1 MQNSIKTL
9 VLFLFFLSGVCGLIY
24 EVVWI
29 RMFGLVLGNTTYAIS
44 ITIAAFFAGLA
55 LGGFCLG
62 RYVDSIRVG
71 SYQLAV
77 GKGQKRENNANGRH
91 GQASFVR
98 VQAKENRKIIQLYA
112 YLELGIGASALF
124 VGLGIVLM
132 QSLFIWV
139 TQYIQYSSI
148 IIDLMRFVLSFSLL
162 LIPTTLMGA
171 TLPVLSKFIIRQ
183 YKEIRSG
190 VGLLYGVNTFGAA
203 LGCLITGFFLI
214 KTYGV
219 STTVHIAV
227 ITNIAIGI
235 LVLILVQTGFF
246 CKTEGKGQLA
256 VGSLQLAKNKKQNA
270 EGGKRKNGEDSKR
283 KSDRAAMVVLL
294 VIGLSGFTSIA
305 YEIIW
310 TRMLSSLFLNSI
322 YSFTTMLVTFLCGLA
337 IGAIVVMLFF
347 KKDRNPLTLLGL
359 VEFGIGISAVL
370 LIFLFNQLPE
380 TSLRFLSFFQSKNP
394 LTWNINVCVEFALSF
409 MVMIVPCIL
418 IGMTLPLASQIITK
432 DIKLLGR
439 SVGNIY
445 SITTIGGMFG
455 AAIAGCLLI
464 PLIGL
469 KFSELSMAGL
479 NMCIGVAFLFYAG
492 KYLKVGQTQGIFL
505 KKIAIPLFC
514 VITVTIGGFCSFAD
528 IRVWDS
534 SNELLYYEEDAA
546 ATVSVVKEKDGNR
559 KLVVNKRYTL
569 GTSRATALQK
579 RMGYIPLL
587 LHNNPQDVLVIGL
600 GTGITLGAVASY
612 ELTKTVTCVEVISA
626 VVYAAKKYFAKEN
639 NMFYKN
645 KKTNIIVEDG
655 RNYLLLN
662 KDKYDVIISDL
673 FVPYHAG
680 AGSLYSK
687 EHFELCKDRIHDT
700 GLFCQWLPLY
710 QMSTKE
716 FKVICK
722 TLSTVFPF
730 TTLWFCNFEKGL
742 ICGLVGTKHKLEID
756 VPSLKDNM
764 ANANTRKQLKQA
776 ILGGHEELLSLFI
789 TDETGLKSF
798 TKGSRINTDNYPVIE
813 FLAPKNI
820 FGVLQKAE
828 DRGQK
833 TNSNMQ
839 VAQARKTSFQ
849 LVHESG
855 WKPDLRALPV
865 KTKYTH
871 LGLSNLAIV
880 AGLKKDVSSI
890 LPYSYNSKNLGYY
903 SDAISHLIS
912 GMLYFYNDMLADAE
926 DEYLTAWELAP
937 DHLYMRK
944 MFQDLSV
951 KFYRMGNYDE
961 TIFINKK
968 LVDARQEI
976 IDPYLYFYLGLA
988 YQAKGYL
995 DNAINSYNNALAL
1008 NPNNSASIHYNLGI
1022 IYKNLGAMDNASTE
1036 FETAERLK
1044 VNAPY

>member
-1 MQNSIKTL
+1 MQNSIKTV

-91 GQASFVR
+91 GQAFFVR
-98 VQAKENRKIIQLYA
+98 VQAKENRKIIRLYA
-112 YLELGIGASALF
+112 FLELGIGASALF
-124 VGLGIVLM
+124 VGFGIVLM

-139 TQYIQYSSI
+139 SQYIQYSSI

-171 TLPVLSKFIIRQ
+171 TLPVLSKFIIKQ
-183 YKEIRSG
+183 YQEIRSG

-203 LGCLITGFFLI
+203 LGCFITGFYLI

-219 STTVHIAV
+219 STTVYIAV
-227 ITNIAIGI
+227 ITNIVIGI
-235 LVLILVQTGFF
+235 VVLILERVGFF
-246 CKTEGKGQLA
+246 CTTEVRGQKA
-256 VGSLQLAKNKKQNA
+256 DNKELKA
-270 EGGKRKNGEDSKR
+270 EGGKRRNGEDSRRSKP
-283 KSDRAAMVVLL
+283 DRAAMVVLL

-347 KKDRNPLTLLGL
+347 KKDENPLTLLGL

-370 LIFLFNQLPE
+370 LIFLFDKLPE
-380 TSLRFLSFFQSKNP
+380 TSLGFLSLVQSNNS
-394 LTWNINVCVEFALSF
+394 LTWNSNVCVEFVLSF

-464 PLIGL
+464 PFIGL
-469 KFSELSMAGL
+469 KFSELSMAVL

-492 KYLKVGQTQGIFL
+492 KYLKVGQTQGVFL
-505 KKIAIPLFC
+505 KKIAIPMFC
-514 VITVTIGGFCSFAD
+514 VITVTIGSFCSFAD
-528 IRVWDS
+528 IRVWNS
-534 SNELLYYEEDAA
+534 SDELLYYKEDAA

-559 KLVVNKRYTL
+559 KLIVNKRYTL
-569 GTSRATALQK
+569 GTSKATALQK

-587 LHNNPQDVLVIGL
+587 LHSDPQDVLVIGM

-612 ELTKTVTCVEVISA
+612 ELTENVNCVEVISA
-626 VVYAAKKYFAKEN
+626 VVDAAKKYFAEEN
-639 NMFYKN
+639 DMFYQN
-645 KKTNIIVEDG
+645 KKINIIVEDG

-687 EHFELCKDRIHDT
+687 EHFELCKDRIHDA

-742 ICGLVGTKHKLEID
+742 ICGLVGTKHKLKID
-756 VPSLKDNM
+756 LPLLKDNM
-764 ANANTRKQLKQA
+764 SKANTRKQLKQA
-776 ILGGHEELLSLFI
+776 ILGKPEELLSLFI
-789 TDETGLKSF
+789 TDETGLKLF
-798 TKGSRINTDNYPVIE
+798 TKDSRINTDNYPVIE

-820 FGVLQKAE
+820 YGVLQKAE
-828 DRGQK
+828 NRRQK

-839 VAQARKTSFQ
+839 VAQAS
-849 LVHESG
+849 
-855 WKPDLRALPV
+855 LPV
-865 KTKYTH
+865 KAKYTH

-880 AGLKKDVSSI
+880 AGLRKDVTSI
-890 LPYSYNSKNLGYY
+890 LSYNEDERAVGELDETGLEAAQTKKLDHTTNLDAKNLGYY
-903 SDAISHLIS
+903 YDAIGHLIS
-912 GMLYFYNDMLADAE
+912 GMLYFYNDMLANAE

-937 DHLYMRK
+937 DHLYLRK

-961 TIFINKK
+961 TIFINEK
-968 LVDARQEI
+968 LVDASLEI

-995 DNAINSYNNALAL
+995 DNAIKSYNNAIAL
-1008 NPNNSASIHYNLGI
+1008 NPHNAAAIHYNLGM
-1022 IYKNLGAMDNASTE
+1022 IYKSQGAM
-1036 FETAERLK
+1036 
-1044 VNAPY
+1044 

>member
-1 MQNSIKTL
+1 MRNSIKTL
-9 VLFLFFLSGVCGLIY
+9 IIFLFFLSGVCGLIY

-29 RMFGLVLGNTTYAIS
+29 RMFGLVLGNTTYSIS

-62 RYVDSIRVG
+62 RYVDNIAEG
-71 SYQLAV
+71 S
-77 GKGQKRENNANGRH
+77 GQEAESNGQTSLSVKVNA
-91 GQASFVR
+91 
-98 VQAKENRKIIQLYA
+98 NRKIIRLYA

-124 VGLGIVLM
+124 VGFGIVLM
-132 QSLFIWV
+132 QGLFIW
-139 TQYIQYSSI
+139 TGQYIRYSSI
-148 IIDLMRFVLSFSLL
+148 IIDLMRFVLSFALL

-183 YKEIRSG
+183 YRDIRSG
-190 VGLLYGVNTFGAA
+190 VGLLYGANTFGAA

-219 STTVHIAV
+219 STTVRIAV
-227 ITNIAIGI
+227 ITNIVIGI
-235 LVLILVQTGFF
+235 LVLILERAGFF
-246 CKTEGKGQLA
+246 CIAENRELKADGGGAGNVERENGRKRLKSQE
-256 VGSLQLAKNKKQNA
+256 KKESREA
-270 EGGKRKNGEDSKR
+270 DRRKPDGD
-283 KSDRAAMVVLL
+283 ATVVLA
-294 VIGLSGFTSIA
+294 VIGLAGFTSIA

-310 TRMLSSLFLNSI
+310 TRMLSSLFINSI
-322 YSFTTMLVTFLCGLA
+322 YSFTTMLVTFLCGIA

-347 KKDRNPLTLLGL
+347 KKNENHLTLLGI

-370 LIFLFNQLPE
+370 LIFLFDQLPE
-380 TSLRFLSFFQSKNP
+380 IAQRFLSFLQAQGS
-394 LTWNINVCVEFALSF
+394 LTWNLNVCVEFILSF

-418 IGMTLPLASQIITK
+418 IGMTLPIAGQVITK
-432 DIKLLGR
+432 NIKSLGR
-439 SVGNIY
+439 GMGNIY

-455 AAIAGCLLI
+455 AAITGCLLI

-479 NMCIGVAFLFYAG
+479 NMCIGVVFMFNAG
-492 KYLKVGQTQGIFL
+492 KYLKVGETQGVFL

-514 VITVTIGGFCSFAD
+514 AITIVIGVFCSFSD

-534 SNELLYYEEDAA
+534 SNELLYYKEDAA
-546 ATVSVVKEKDGNR
+546 ATVSVVMEKDGNK

-569 GTSRATALQK
+569 GTGRATSLQK

-587 LHNNPQDVLVIGL
+587 LHNNPQDVLVIGM
-600 GTGITLGAVASY
+600 GTGITLGAVVSY
-612 ELTKTVTCVEVISA
+612 ELTKKVTCVEVISA
-626 VVYAAKKYFAKEN
+626 VVYAAKKYFAEEN

-710 QMSTKE
+710 QMSTNE

-722 TLSTVFPF
+722 TFNAAFPF

-742 ICGLVGTKHKLEID
+742 ICGLVGTKHKFEID
-756 VPSLKDNM
+756 LPSLKNNM
-764 ANANTRKQLKQA
+764 ANANIKKQLERA
-776 ILGGHEELLSLFI
+776 VLGGYDELLSLFI

-798 TKGSRINTDNYPVIE
+798 TKGSRVNTDNYPVIE
-813 FLAPKNI
+813 FIAPKNI
-820 FGVLQKAE
+820 FGVLRKVEDGSRLAVAGGQLAKGGNKTAE
-828 DRGQK
+828 
-833 TNSNMQ
+833 
-839 VAQARKTSFQ
+839 
-849 LVHESG
+849 
-855 WKPDLRALPV
+855 
-865 KTKYTH
+865 YTH
-871 LGLSNLAIV
+871 PGLSNLAIV
-880 AGLKKDVSSI
+880 AGLKKEVSSI
-890 LPYSYNSKNLGYY
+890 LPYNKGKPGTGKTEKPELGVALPKDIADAAYLDVKNIGYY
-903 SDAISHLIS
+903 SEAIGHLIS
-912 GMLYFYNDMLADAE
+912 GMLYFYNNMLVNAE
-926 DEYLTAWELAP
+926 DEFLTAWELAP
-937 DHLYMRK
+937 DHLYLRK

-961 TIFINKK
+961 TIFINEK
-968 LVDARQEI
+968 LVDARPEI

-988 YQAKGYL
+988 YQAKGYF
-995 DNAINSYNNALAL
+995 DNAVESYNNAIAL
-1008 NPNNSASIHYNLGI
+1008 NPHNAASIHYNLGI
-1022 IYKNLGAMDNASTE
+1022 IYKNLGKMNDASTE
-1036 FETAERLK
+1036 FKAAKRLK
-1044 VNAPY
+1044 VRF